1 MTGKV
6 LELENILSQEDLAA
20 DIVDAYT
27 SFQNMRGG
35 WIAEKKELRNYIFAT
50 DTRSTTNSKL
60 PWKNSTHLPK
70 ICQIRDNLHAN
81 YLSALFPNDDWLKWE
96 GASQEE
102 EIKAKR
108 KAILGYMANKLRESG
123 FRQTIS
129 QLIYDY
135 IDYGNAIGEVIYVK
149 EEKEGADGEMIPGY
163 IGPKLIRRSP
173 LDMVMNPSAAT
184 FVDTPKITRMLKTFG
199 EIKLE
204 LESQPENAHYQ
215 TILDNM
221 RSVRNNIGT
230 YEANDVAKASGYEVD
245 GFGSLLDYY
254 QSNYVEILEFEG
266 TIYDRYTNTMLK
278 DYRITV
284 YDRSWV
290 ARQEP
295 NPSWLGESA
304 KVHAGWRTRP
314 DNLYAM
320 GPLDNLVGMQY
331 RINHLENLKADA
343 MDLAVMPPVLI
354 KGDVEQFDWEPM
366 SEIIGGEDAE
376 IEELGKNLGAV
387 ITADTQIDAL
397 EAKMEEMAGAPKQA
411 MGIRTPGEKTAF
423 EVQSLDNA
431 SGRIFTEKTTSFEMN
446 IIEEAVNKF
455 LEVARRN
462 LDGSDLIR
470 VMDDDLGVA
479 EFMNVT
485 KEDITASG
493 KLRPVGARHFAAT
506 AQMVQ
511 NIQGALSMAATKPGI
526 LNHVSDKKLAK
537 LLFEEI
543 PGLAKHDLVT
553 DNIAIMEQA
562 EAQQLINS
570 AVQSL
575 QAEELTGLDQGADE
589 ALLAEQGQ
597 QRQV

>member
-1 MTGKV
+1 M
-6 LELENILSQEDLAA
+6 
-20 DIVDAYT
+20 
-27 SFQNMRGG
+27 FQNQRLG
-35 WIAEKKELRNYIFAT
+35 WIEEKKELRNYIFAT

-81 YLSALFPNDDWLKWE
+81 YISALFPNDDWLKWE
-96 GASQEE
+96 GASREDDNA
-102 EIKAKR
+102 KKR
-108 KAILGYMANKLRESG
+108 KAILAYMSNKIRESD

-129 QLIYDY
+129 QLLYDY

-149 EEKEGADGEMIPGY
+149 EEHDVDGEKIPGY
-163 IGPKLIRRSP
+163 VGPKLIRRSP
-173 LDMVMNPSAAT
+173 LDLVMNPTAAE
-184 FVDTPKITRMLKTFG
+184 FKDTPKITRMLKTFG

-204 LESQPENAHYQ
+204 LESQPENQHYQ
-215 TILDNM
+215 EILNNM
-221 RSVRNNIGT
+221 REVRNNIGT
-230 YEANDVAKASGYEVD
+230 YEANDVAKATGYQVD

-266 TIYDRYTNTMLK
+266 TIYDRYTGTMLK

-290 ARQEP
+290 ARKEA
-295 NPSWLGESA
+295 NPSWLGQSS
-304 KVHAGWRTRP
+304 KVHVGWRLRP

-331 RINHLENLKADA
+331 RINHLENLGADA
-343 MDLAVMPPVLI
+343 QDLSVMPPVLI
-354 KGDVEQFDWEPM
+354 KGDVEQYEWEPGA
-366 SEIIGGEDAE
+366 EIIGGEDAE
-376 IEELGKNLGAV
+376 IIELGKNLSGV
-387 ITADTQIDAL
+387 IQAENKIAEL

-431 SGRIFTEKTTSFEMN
+431 SGRIFTEKTTNFELN
-446 IIEEAVNKF
+446 IIEKVVNLF

-462 LDGSDLIR
+462 IDGPDLIR

-479 EFMNVT
+479 DFLNIT

-511 NIQGALSMAATKPGI
+511 NIQGALQLAAVKQDI
-526 LNHVSDKKLAK
+526 LNHVSGKKLAK
-537 LLFEEI
+537 LLFEDI
-543 PGLAKHDLVT
+543 PGLGKHELVSE
-553 DNIAIMEQA
+553 NVSIMEQA
-562 EAQQLINS
+562 ETQKLINS
-570 AVQSL
+570 ASQDL
-575 QAEELTGLDQGADE
+575 QAENMTPLDGSDE
-589 ALLAEQGQ
+589 EEFVGGEE
-597 QRQV
+597 

>member
-6 LELENILSQEDLAA
+6 LELENILSQEDLAT
-20 DIVDAYT
+20 DIVDHYT
-27 SFQNMRGG
+27 KFQNMRGG
-35 WIAEKKELRNYIFAT
+35 WIEEKKELRNYIFAT
-50 DTRSTTNSKL
+50 DTRSTTNNKL

-81 YLSALFPNDDWLKWE
+81 YISALFPNDDWLKWE
-96 GASQEE
+96 GASQKD
-102 EIKAKR
+102 EIKKKR
-108 KAILGYMANKLRESG
+108 DAILGYMSNKLRQSG
-123 FRQTIS
+123 FRQTVS

-163 IGPKLIRRSP
+163 IGPKLVRRSP
-173 LDMVMNPSAAT
+173 LDVVMNPSAAT
-184 FVDTPKITRMLKTFG
+184 FEDTPKITRMLKTFG
-199 EIKLE
+199 EIQLE
-204 LESQPENAHYQ
+204 LESHPENAHYQ

-266 TIYDRYTNTMLK
+266 TIYDRYTKTMLK

-304 KVHAGWRTRP
+304 KAHVGWRTRP

-343 MDLAVMPPVLI
+343 MDLAVMPPTLI
-354 KGDVEQFDWEPM
+354 KGDVEQFVWEPLA
-366 SEIIGGEDAE
+366 EIIGGDDAE
-376 IEELGKNLGAV
+376 IVELGKNLNGV
-387 ITADTQIDAL
+387 ITADNQIDKL
-397 EAKMEEMAGAPKQA
+397 EAKMEEMAGAPRQA

-423 EVQSLDNA
+423 EVQSLENA
-431 SGRIFTEKTTSFEMN
+431 SGRIFTEKTTNFEMN
-446 IIEEAVNKF
+446 MIEVIVNKM
-455 LEVARRN
+455 LEVAKRN
-462 LDGSDLIR
+462 FDGSDIIR
-470 VMDDDLGVA
+470 TMDDDIGMT
-479 EFMNVT
+479 EFTEIT

-511 NIQGALSMAATKPGI
+511 NIQGALNLSAVKPGI

-537 LLFEEI
+537 LLFEDI
-543 PGLAKHDLVT
+543 PGLAKHELVS
-553 DNIAIMEQA
+553 DNIAVMEQA
-562 EAQQLINS
+562 ETQQLVNS

-575 QAEELTGLDQGADE
+575 QAEDMTSLDEGADE
-589 ALLAEQGQ
+589 ALVSGQ
-597 QRQV
+597 QSGETA